1 MSLLDWLNGYAAGW
15 CAASGGHGGMVAAM
29 RRSAMF
35 DAWERRG
42 FWLSDLAGGY
52 AAAGLEAAPRRDAWC
67 ALRRMWARQFNKH
80 EEPTY
85 AGR

>member
-1 MSLLDWLNGYAAGW
+1 MDWLNGYAAGW
-15 CAASGGHGGMVAAM
+15 GAAASGHGGTAMAM
-29 RRSAMF
+29 RRSATF

-42 FWLSDLAGGY
+42 FWLSDLAAGY

-67 ALRRMWARQFNKH
+67 VLRRMAARQFNKRGG
-80 EEPTY
+80 ED